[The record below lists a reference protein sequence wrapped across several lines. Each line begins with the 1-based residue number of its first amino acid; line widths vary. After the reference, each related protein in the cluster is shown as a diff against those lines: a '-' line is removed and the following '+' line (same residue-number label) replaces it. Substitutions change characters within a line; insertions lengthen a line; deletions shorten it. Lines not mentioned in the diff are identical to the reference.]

1 MHTDLLPLLTRIDQL
16 ERSNRRARRGV
27 AVAVLAALTIPA
39 LAFVTQPGS
48 QVQAPKSALEVI
60 RGSGFEV
67 VDAAGKVRARLG
79 IDKDGAPDLRLFDGR
94 EKVRIRVGIHKDT
107 DPIITLVDDDDKNR
121 IAMVYDSNP
130 HFVMSRPGG
139 KPVIHMT
146 AASQGDASLLF
157 THIDGRHNSAIGLRA
172 NGDAILIQEKS
183 PPAEDKGK

>member
-1 MHTDLLPLLTRIDQL
+1 MQPELVPLLSRIEHL
-16 ERSNRRARRGV
+16 ERSNRRAHRNTM
-27 AVAVLAALTIPA
+27 VAVLAAVLVPTI
-39 LAFVTQPGS
+39 AFVARPAQDQTAKP
-48 QVQAPKSALEVI
+48 ALEVL

-79 IDKDGAPDLRLFDGR
+79 LDKDNAPELRLFNAA
-94 EKVRIRVGIHKDT
+94 EKVRVRLGIHKDS
-107 DPIITLVDDDDKNR
+107 DPIFTLIDEDDKNR
-121 IAMVYDSNP
+121 IAMVYDGNP

-146 AASQGDASLLF
+146 AAGQGDASLLF

-183 PPAEDKGK
+183 PASDGKGK